1 MFKITNELLL
11 FLGVLIF
18 LFVAVG
24 YLASCMGGRRS
35 FAEAEDEIMENTP
48 APEDD
53 DDDEEDDDDDDE
65 DDDDDDDED
74 DDEDDM

>member
-48 APEDD
+48 APEEDYD
-53 DDDEEDDDDDDE
+53 GEEDYDDEEDDEDDE
-65 DDDDDDDED
+65 DE
-74 DDEDDM
+74 DEDDM